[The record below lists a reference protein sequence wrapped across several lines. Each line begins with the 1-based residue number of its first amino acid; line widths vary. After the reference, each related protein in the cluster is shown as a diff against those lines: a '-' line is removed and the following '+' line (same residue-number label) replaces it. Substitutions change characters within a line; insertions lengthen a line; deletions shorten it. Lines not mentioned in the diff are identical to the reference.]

1 MIGSINDI
9 LSQTF
14 SLWNFILGKPRY
26 VSIPSWSRSSV
37 EKIRVLCRPRRLAQ
51 MLYSSGHTKS
61 FENFFFG
68 FMMKRNLI
76 WQISNNSLVRKKT
89 KFFRRI
95 DRTQLAH
102 NMKPNECFYKI
113 LWIVKHIVCKF
124 VQPSLNTGKSLSWSG
139 LKKKKLIGSKSTHRI
154 SGHF

>member
-1 MIGSINDI
+1 MFQFLPGQDPQWRKSE
-9 LSQTF
+9 F
-14 SLWNFILGKPRY
+14 SVGPDDWHKCCIVVLGIQNPL
-26 VSIPSWSRSSV
+26 
-37 EKIRVLCRPRRLAQ
+37 KI
-51 MLYSSGHTKS
+51 
-61 FENFFFG
+61 FFG
-68 FMMKRNLI
+68 FMMKRNFI

-139 LKKKKLIGSKSTHRI
+139 LKKKKLIGSRLTHSI

>member
-1 MIGSINDI
+1 
-9 LSQTF
+9 
-14 SLWNFILGKPRY
+14 
-26 VSIPSWSRSSV
+26 
-37 EKIRVLCRPRRLAQ
+37 
-51 MLYSSGHTKS
+51 
-61 FENFFFG
+61 
-68 FMMKRNLI
+68 MMKRNFI

-139 LKKKKLIGSKSTHRI
+139 FKKKKLIGSKSTHGI

>member
-51 MLYSSGHTKS
+51 MLYSCSGHTKS

-102 NMKPNECFYKI
+102 NVKPNECYHKI

-139 LKKKKLIGSKSTHRI
+139 LKKRFKLKWL
-154 SGHF
+154 